1 MTCGLIDGLESE
13 FFLKEKLNKHAG
25 SAAEFPT
32 AHLPVPLGLNI
43 IRSGF
48 KIPDQVQGQGVRPT
62 GKAQHTW
69 VCEHL
74 PEACNAAIE
83 P

>member
-1 MTCGLIDGLESE
+1 MRARSVAR
-13 FFLKEKLNKHAG
+13 LKLPIEDFQNPEINGTPTVWDVLSIG
-25 SAAEFPT
+25 WFIIFPCC
-32 AHLPVPLGLNI
+32 LS
-43 IRSGF
+43 RSGF
-48 KIPDQVQGQGVRPT
+48 KTSDKVQGQGIRQI

-74 PEACNAAIE
+74 PEAYAA

>member
-1 MTCGLIDGLESE
+1 
-13 FFLKEKLNKHAG
+13 LKKPSLFSWRDVYILAAKLLYDFN
-25 SAAEFPT
+25 PT
-32 AHLPVPLGLNI
+32 RDSS
-43 IRSGF
+43 RSGF
-48 KIPDQVQGQGVRPT
+48 KIPDWAQGQGVRPI

-74 PEACNAAIE
+74 PEAVLHHI

>member
-1 MTCGLIDGLESE
+1 MVIGAITYFIPQ
-13 FFLKEKLNKHAG
+13 FLSDHKQNH
-25 SAAEFPT
+25 
-32 AHLPVPLGLNI
+32 

-48 KIPDQVQGQGVRPT
+48 KIPDQVQGQGVRPI

-74 PEACNAAIE
+74 PEACNAAIG
-83 P
+83 PWMGF